1 MADLG
6 NLHISVGQYLVRE
19 KVLFYIRVNNIIDEI
34 WINTDTTKSLSGILK
49 LNGAVAARPV
59 RAYHR
64 ASGLPVNLQAIVSGV
79 DGSFTIGGVSTSEYF
94 VVGLPTDEDGANA
107 VIVDRVQG
115 V

>member
-6 NLHISVGQYLVRE
+6 NLHISYGQFQIKEKLV
-19 KVLFYIRVNNIIDEI
+19 IRMNVNNIVDEVWLNI
-34 WINTDTTKSLSGILK
+34 PTNKSLSGILK

-64 ASGLPVNLQAIVSGV
+64 ASGLPVNLQAIVSGL
-79 DGSFTIGGVSTSEYF
+79 DGSFTIGGVSADEYY